1 MVTGSSPFTIT
12 WIKDKKRIKS
22 SQKFIIDS
30 KKNICSKIL
39 ECDVD
44 DTGFYQRVVTNDVG
58 GVTCAATLSLKGW
71 FTDGSHGKHQVLCC
85 VLSLILVTSSRCGSA
100 SKICSDDRK
109 CLRQLG
115 KSCSSLVL
123 R

>member
-12 WIKDKKRIKS
+12 WIKVKKRIKS
-22 SQKFIIDS
+22 SQKCIIDS
-30 KKNICSKIL
+30 ENIRLKIQ

-44 DTGFYQRVVTNDVG
+44 DTGSYQCVVTNDVG

-71 FTDGSHGKHQVLCC
+71 FTDGSHGKHQVLCS
-85 VLSLILVTSSRCGSA
+85 VLSLISVTSSRGSA

-109 CLRQLG
+109 CLCQLG
-115 KSCSSLVL
+115 RSCSIPVHC
-123 R
+123 